1 MSEEVKQEG
10 EFKVKH
16 TMPKYKDMGTIPE
29 ITKVDLTK
37 KPTEDA
43 IQVGE
48 AKEVP
53 VEEPSRDSV
62 EVGEQIQKPVEDV
75 KEFQQ
80 IQEITEKEE
89 KEGLDLAEH
98 GMDAYADFRIE

>member
-16 TMPKYKDMGTIPE
+16 TMPKYKDMGAIPE

-43 IQVGE
+43 IQVGKTE
-48 AKEVP
+48 AVVDDKQTG
-53 VEEPSRDSV
+53 D
-62 EVGEQIQKPVEDV
+62 IQKWKSKYGNSPV
-75 KEFQQ
+75 KLLKS
-80 IQEITEKEE
+80 ICK
-89 KEGLDLAEH
+89 KKK
-98 GMDAYADFRIE
+98 